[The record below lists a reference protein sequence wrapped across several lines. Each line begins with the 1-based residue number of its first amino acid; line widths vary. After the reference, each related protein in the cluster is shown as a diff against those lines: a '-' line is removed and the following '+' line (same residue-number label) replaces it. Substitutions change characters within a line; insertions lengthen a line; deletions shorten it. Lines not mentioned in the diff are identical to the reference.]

1 LKNPALCRVFWLG
14 ERQRFCTIFK
24 VDFWLVQGGDKDVS
38 EFILHA
44 AVEILGALFV
54 RRSLLTKSLII
65 AFILG
70 AIVCFYFLNNSN
82 V

>member
-1 LKNPALCRVFWLG
+1 VSGNVSAQSSKS
-14 ERQRFCTIFK
+14 IFGW
-24 VDFWLVQGGDKDVS
+24 FRGGDKDVT

-70 AIVCFYFLNNSN
+70 AIACFYFLNNSN

>member
-14 ERQRFCTIFK
+14 ERQRFCAIFK
-24 VDFWLVQGGDKDVS
+24 VDFWLVQGGDKGVS
-38 EFILHA
+38 EFIVHA

-70 AIVCFYFLNNSN
+70 ATACFYFLNNSN

>member
-1 LKNPALCRVFWLG
+1 LG

-24 VDFWLVQGGDKDVS
+24 VDFWLVQGRDKDVS

-70 AIVCFYFLNNSN
+70 TIACFYFLNNSN